1 MEKKGRTDMNPGPRI
16 YRSPCYYI
24 SSVKSGGTSRR
35 RKDIRA
41 QGEGGRKQETSPLER
56 KEGGRVGVV
65 GSNKILRPRN
75 RPIIVTA
82 RFDRVKH
89 VVNVERDDPLAGRN
103 YS

>member
-1 MEKKGRTDMNPGPRI
+1 MQGARSIPFPVMAKG
-16 YRSPCYYI
+16 
-24 SSVKSGGTSRR
+24 K
-35 RKDIRA
+35 
-41 QGEGGRKQETSPLER
+41 
-56 KEGGRVGVV
+56 RVEPSTKTV

-89 VVNVERDDPLAGRN
+89 VVNVERDDPLDDRN

>member
-1 MEKKGRTDMNPGPRI
+1 MEHPFHRWSRKKRGW
-16 YRSPCYYI
+16 
-24 SSVKSGGTSRR
+24 KRR
-35 RKDIRA
+35 RW
-41 QGEGGRKQETSPLER
+41 PW
-56 KEGGRVGVV
+56 

-89 VVNVERDDPLAGRN
+89 VVNVERGDPLADRN